1 MISYVLTIPSLLFLI
16 MLHLFHLNALQLLG
30 FNNCVNVL
38 NRLVF
43 SP

>member
-1 MISYVLTIPSLLFLI
+1 MISCVLTIPNLLFLI
-16 MLHLFHLNALQLLG
+16 MLHLFQLNALQLLG
-30 FNNCVNVL
+30 FNKYVNVL